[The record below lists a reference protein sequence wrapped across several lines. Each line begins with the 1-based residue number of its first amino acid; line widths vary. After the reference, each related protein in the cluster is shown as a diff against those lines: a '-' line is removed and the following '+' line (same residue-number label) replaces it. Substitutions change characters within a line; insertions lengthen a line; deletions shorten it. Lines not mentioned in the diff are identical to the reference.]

1 MSIETITEADRMSVF
16 KDDNGTVYTVKQ
28 QEMAREPDELV
39 NNYSLFAYSELGVSG
54 YTAYEPFNTIL
65 DYGVAHEEFPS
76 TEELPELFS
85 GELCKCFKCDG
96 WVDHDFRIEGDFVY
110 CVDNRLGTAEEWSKY
125 PEMWEE
131 GLIWEVTD
139 TSNAVTLTDVYADS
153 AREALGLYLEQGGLA
168 SLSMRMKA
176 VL

>member
-1 MSIETITEADRMSVF
+1 MSVF

-39 NNYSLFAYSELGVSG
+39 NNYSLFVYSELGVSG
-54 YTAYEPFNTIL
+54 YTACEPFNTIL
-65 DYGVAHEEFPS
+65 NYGVAHEEFPS

-85 GELCKCFKCDG
+85 GGLCRSFECGG
-96 WVDHDFRIEGDFVY
+96 WGDHDFRIEGDFVY

-131 GLIWEVTD
+131 GLVWEVTD
-139 TSNAVTLTDVYADS
+139 TSNAITLTDVYADS

-168 SLSMRMKA
+168 SLSMRMKQ
-176 VL
+176 VF